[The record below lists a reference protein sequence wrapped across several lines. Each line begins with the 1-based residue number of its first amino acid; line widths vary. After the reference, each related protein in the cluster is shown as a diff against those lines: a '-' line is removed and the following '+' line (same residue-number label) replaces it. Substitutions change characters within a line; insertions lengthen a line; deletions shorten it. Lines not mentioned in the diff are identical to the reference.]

1 MGNAASK
8 KPNEDNAGN
17 IDVASSVVEN
27 TNFVFPDHSSTSIDH
42 QMAANKEHPEPLDNT
57 TSQNTPDQKTSPV
70 KVLEEF
76 SPLDAQHSPELELHR
91 SLTEDEEEPAKIEV
105 YNQDVPLELLENY
118 MLHPPTLPPHLLN
131 KVLLNQ
137 DIELSYEPTLLPE
150 PQHVMLN
157 HMYALSIKDGVMALS
172 ATHRYK
178 RKFVTTLMYKPISI

>member
-17 IDVASSVVEN
+17 IDVASSAPESS
-27 TNFVFPDHSSTSIDH
+27 NFVFPDHSSSTSIDH
-42 QMAANKEHPEPLDNT
+42 HQSPQAPVERPQPQNITKTFQQQLEEHP
-57 TSQNTPDQKTSPV
+57 
-70 KVLEEF
+70 
-76 SPLDAQHSPELELHR
+76 PELELNR
-91 SLTEDEEEPAKIEV
+91 SLTEDEEEVKVEV

-118 MLHPPTLPPHLLN
+118 MLHPPALPPHLLN

-137 DIELSYEPTLLPE
+137 DVELSLEPTLLPE

-172 ATHRYK
+172 ATHRYILFI
-178 RKFVTTLMYKPISI
+178 FVDINVFG